1 MTERRGWL
9 RQRLPLAG
17 EPDPTSTPVP
27 TGVGATLAGAPSVP
41 PSGPPSAPEGRRP
54 GSTGGSDGTAGS
66 DGTGGTD
73 GGAASEGA
81 AEPDAPEAKDHP
93 TDPADRVAPTA
104 DPSPGGR
111 ADGAAGDPAV
121 AKRSRA
127 QRRKEWRQEERARRY
142 AARRSVR
149 FPIFTR
155 AVLLWMV
162 VFALFGLAFGASG
175 AFWWAHFNTQIS
187 EIREETRDIESR
199 STEALAQIE
208 AERNAALTEIDQSLE
223 PLAGFLSEARTIQL
237 AQVFAPAVWFVA
249 TLDEEGRPAVGSA
262 FAVSTTPDSSLM
274 VTSFSTVKAA
284 SVNPAPEITLRNG
297 SEEVV
302 ATLVNFDA
310 DRDLALLSVPRGDLA
325 VIEWANDDQ
334 QAKALGS
341 RVFPV
346 SGFGGAGAS
355 LTSGIVIDQNGAG
368 FLHDA
373 RIGLFMQ
380 GGPIV
385 TSDGKVIGVA
395 SVDYRPLGFDPG
407 EVHFSVS
414 VNALCEKLLDCGG
427 GARKKPDAEAP
438 PQDPAEPPP

>member
-17 EPDPTSTPVP
+17 EPDPIPTPSRPSMAAPVA
-27 TGVGATLAGAPSVP
+27 TGVGASLAGGSSVP
-41 PSGPPSAPEGRRP
+41 PAEPPTAPIELDDDGAVSPGAGRLGPDPRPDADDELGTPDAPDAP
-54 GSTGGSDGTAGS
+54 GAPRTA
-66 DGTGGTD
+66 TTTD
-73 GGAASEGA
+73 GGAA
-81 AEPDAPEAKDHP
+81 
-93 TDPADRVAPTA
+93 
-104 DPSPGGR
+104 
-111 ADGAAGDPAV
+111 

-142 AARRSVR
+142 ASRRSVR

-155 AVLLWMV
+155 AVLLWML

-175 AFWWAHFNTQIS
+175 AFWWTHFNTQIS
-187 EIREETRDIESR
+187 EIREETRDIEAR

-208 AERNAALTEIDQSLE
+208 AERNAALTQIDQSLE

-237 AQVFAPAVWFVA
+237 AEVFAPSVWFVA
-249 TLDEEGRPAVGSA
+249 TLDEDGRPSVGSA
-262 FAVSTTPDSSLM
+262 FAVASTPESTLM
-274 VTSFSTVKAA
+274 VTSFATVRAA
-284 SVNPAPEITLRNG
+284 SVNPAPEITVRNG
-297 SEEVV
+297 SEDAV

-310 DRDLALLSVPRGDLA
+310 DRDLALLSVPRGDVP
-325 VIEWANDDQ
+325 VIDWATDDQ

-355 LTSGIVIDQNGAG
+355 LTSGLVIDQNGAG

-395 SVDYRPLGFDPG
+395 SVAYKPLGFDPG
-407 EVHFSVS
+407 EVHFSVAINS
-414 VNALCEKLLDCGG
+414 VCEKLLDCGG
-427 GARKKPDAEAP
+427 GARKKADPDNP
-438 PQDPAEPPP
+438 PQDPATPPPGD